1 MGAVQI
7 KAYEATSSQL
17 NAIKALMKAL
27 KIKFEVSKTA
37 YNPQFI
43 EKIKKSEKE
52 IEQGQFK
59 HVQKE
64 DLKSFLGL

>member
-1 MGAVQI
+1 MAEHTFIIHPSTPEQETAL
-7 KAYEATSSQL
+7 KAFV
-17 NAIKALMKAL
+17 KAL